1 MTESDLVHLRTILD
15 ACTGLDEI
23 RDRVRSARNLDSRPN
38 ELAMAGRLLRGMGA
52 AARSVTPVFH
62 AVHSEIPWSRL
73 IRMHDRLTN
82 PHFGIDYEAVWA
94 TIEQDIPPLETQVR
108 AALTMADAWWGGDK
122 GSRGD
127 PGRSTLSRS
136 VRVGP

>member
-1 MTESDLVHLRTILD
+1 MTKSDLLHLRTILD

-23 RDRVRSARNLDSRPN
+23 RDRVRSARDLDSRPN
-38 ELAMAGRLLRGMGA
+38 DLAMAGRLLRGMGEA
-52 AARSVTPVFH
+52 AKNVTPVFH
-62 AVHSEIPWSRL
+62 AVHSEIPWNRL
-73 IRMHDRLTN
+73 IRMHNRLAN
-82 PHFGIDYEAVWA
+82 PSFGIDYEAVWA

-122 GSRGD
+122 GSPSD
-127 PGRSTLSRS
+127 PGRTAPSRS